1 MLSYFYKRENVPA
14 EVKNRTE
21 VVNRMLNNFDMDSDT
36 GRVVSI
42 KVVGV
47 GGGGG
52 NAVNHMVDSG
62 IESVEFV
69 SVNTDKQALQSSK
82 ATQKITIGE
91 KLTRGRGAGG
101 DPSIGQRAGEES
113 KDEIASALKGAQMVF
128 VTAGM
133 GGGTGTGA
141 APIIAEAA
149 RDMGALTIGIVTK
162 PFTFEG
168 KHRMEQAE
176 SGIVAFREHV
186 DSLIVIPNERLKAVS
201 DNKITLL
208 NAFSAADDVLRQGVQ
223 SISDLINVT
232 GLTDLDFSD
241 ICAIMRD
248 AGVAHMGLGHAKGED
263 KAEKATKEAISSPL
277 LETSIEGAHRVI
289 VNITA
294 SPDIGLEEIDTA
306 TTMVHDAASPDVNLI
321 FGVALDPAMSDEMS
335 ITVIATGFDDVPGS
349 RKVPDFVN
357 FNFGEEDAPMKE
369 EEPSFLDDD
378 LMRLFSGNK

>member
-1 MLSYFYKRENVPA
+1 MLSYFYKRESVPA
-14 EVKNRTE
+14 QVKNRTE
-21 VVNRMLNNFDMDSDT
+21 VINRMLNNFDMDNDT

-52 NAVNHMVDSG
+52 NAINHMVDSG

-113 KDEIASALKGAQMVF
+113 KDEIAMALKGAQMVF

-141 APIIAEAA
+141 APIIAETA
-149 RDMGALTIGIVTK
+149 RDLGALTIGIVTK

-176 SGIVAFREHV
+176 SGVVAFREHV

-201 DNKITLL
+201 ENKITLL
-208 NAFSAADDVLRQGVQ
+208 NAFAAADDVLRQGVQ

-232 GLTDLDFSD
+232 GLINLDFSD
-241 ICAIMRD
+241 ICSIMRE

-321 FGVALDPAMSDEMS
+321 FGVALSPVMNDEMS

-357 FNFGEEDAPMKE
+357 FNFGEEDSPAKE

-378 LMRLFSGNK
+378 LMRLFSGNR

>member
-232 GLTDLDFSD
+232 GLINLDFSD